1 MALPPSASVKSGIA
15 HSQGHT
21 HPAFKTKV
29 DTSAAPSKMGA
40 KSKGGPSAAKPLPFW
55 AKTKVGGKTTE
66 ASLPDKKVKDNS
78 SAPIRK
84 MFVPG
89 SGTQMRSK
97 FGGTQQPTKHQ
108 AGQIA
113 TTGEKRAHGQIS
125 GERNKTLN
133 SSSGDG
139 TPKLKKKKLEDPR
152 EFVTPAVSKSSQTQ
166 PVGTMPHF
174 NTATQL
180 AEFIFKPDAE
190 NGVLPRHTKLR
201 VCSILTVPGVTM
213 DVYLNRLA
221 SSPEFKT
228 VTQKALK
235 IFRGQLPIDEITV
248 IAFIIAN
255 PKRLN
260 KRRDD
265 CPEADVWF
273 KAQLQ
278 MGLEA
283 DEIRSWENN
292 PIFRAYRRV
301 LRYLQQCGTGRLRY
315 EPELG
320 LGLLQDAREISRM
333 PTNKACETTDMTKTA
348 AEKQVREPP
357 LGFLGTSDSQVEVPE
372 SIKDQ
377 DALGGKVD
385 KAATHEIQ
393 SRIQQPL

>member
-1 MALPPSASVKSGIA
+1 MAISSSASVKPGIT

-21 HPAFKTKV
+21 HSVFKSK
-29 DTSAAPSKMGA
+29 DTSAAPSKIGA
-40 KSKGGPSAAKPLPFW
+40 KSKGGLSAAKPLPFW
-55 AKTKVGGKTTE
+55 AKARVGGKTTE

-78 SAPIRK
+78 PAPIRK
-84 MFVPG
+84 TFVPG
-89 SGTQMRSK
+89 SGTQIRSK
-97 FGGTQQPTKHQ
+97 FGGTQQPIKHQ

-113 TTGEKRAHGQIS
+113 TAGEKRAHGQIS
-125 GERNKTLN
+125 GERNKTSN
-133 SSSGDG
+133 SSSADG
-139 TPKLKKKKLEDPR
+139 TPKLKKKRLEDPR
-152 EFVTPAVSKSSQTQ
+152 EFVNPAVSKPSQTQ

-201 VCSILTVPGVTM
+201 VSSILTVPGVTM
-213 DVYLNRLA
+213 DIYLNRLA

-235 IFRGQLPIDEITV
+235 IFRGELPVDEVTV
-248 IAFIIAN
+248 IAFVIAN

-260 KRRDD
+260 KRQSD
-265 CPEADVWF
+265 CPESDIWYR
-273 KAQLQ
+273 AQLQ

-301 LRYLQQCGTGRLRY
+301 LRYLQQCGTGRLRF

-333 PTNKACETTDMTKTA
+333 PTNKACETTKITTNA
-348 AEKQVREPP
+348 AEKQVQGTTLVFP
-357 LGFLGTSDSQVEVPE
+357 GTSDSRVEVPE
-372 SIKDQ
+372 STKVQ
-377 DALGGKVD
+377 VALAAKVD

-393 SRIQQPL
+393 SRIQGPL

>member
-1 MALPPSASVKSGIA
+1 MALSSSASVRPGIA

-21 HPAFKTKV
+21 HSAFKPK
-29 DTSAAPSKMGA
+29 DTSAAPSKVGA

-55 AKTKVGGKTTE
+55 AKARVGGKTTE

-84 MFVPG
+84 TFVPG
-89 SGTQMRSK
+89 SGTQIRSK
-97 FGGTQQPTKHQ
+97 FGGTQQPIKHQ

-113 TTGEKRAHGQIS
+113 KTGEKRAHGQIS
-125 GERNKTLN
+125 GERNKTSN
-133 SSSGDG
+133 SSPADG
-139 TPKLKKKKLEDPR
+139 TPNLKKKKLKEPS
-152 EFVTPAVSKSSQTQ
+152 EFVTPAVSKPSQTH

-174 NTATQL
+174 NTAMQL

-190 NGVLPRHTKLR
+190 NGVFPRHTKLR

-235 IFRGQLPIDEITV
+235 IFRGELPVDEIIV
-248 IAFIIAN
+248 IAFVIAN

-260 KRRDD
+260 
-265 CPEADVWF
+265 CPESDIWYN
-273 KAQLQ
+273 AQLQ

-333 PTNKACETTDMTKTA
+333 PTEKACEKTEMTTDA
-348 AEKQVREPP
+348 AEKQVRGPP
-357 LGFLGTSDSQVEVPE
+357 LGLPGTSDSRVEMPE
-372 SIKDQ
+372 YIKDQ
-377 DALGGKVD
+377 DALGAKVD
-385 KAATHEIQ
+385 KAATHDIQ
-393 SRIQQPL
+393 SRIQKPL

>member
-1 MALPPSASVKSGIA
+1 M
-15 HSQGHT
+15 
-21 HPAFKTKV
+21 
-29 DTSAAPSKMGA
+29 
-40 KSKGGPSAAKPLPFW
+40 
-55 AKTKVGGKTTE
+55 
-66 ASLPDKKVKDNS
+66 
-78 SAPIRK
+78 
-84 MFVPG
+84 
-89 SGTQMRSK
+89 
-97 FGGTQQPTKHQ
+97 KHQ

-125 GERNKTLN
+125 GERNKTSN
-133 SSSGDG
+133 SSSADG
-139 TPKLKKKKLEDPR
+139 APKLKKKKLEDPR
-152 EFVTPAVSKSSQTQ
+152 VFVTPAVSKPSQTQ

-228 VTQKALK
+228 VTQKALR

-265 CPEADVWF
+265 SPEADIWY

-333 PTNKACETTDMTKTA
+333 PTEKACETTEMTMDA
-348 AEKQVREPP
+348 AEKQVRGPP
-357 LGFLGTSDSQVEVPE
+357 LGFPGTSDSRVEMPE
-372 SIKDQ
+372 YIKDQ
-377 DALGGKVD
+377 DALGAKMD
-385 KAATHEIQ
+385 KAATHDIQ
-393 SRIQQPL
+393 SCIQKPL

>member
-1 MALPPSASVKSGIA
+1 MALSSSASVRPGIA

-21 HPAFKTKV
+21 HSAFKPK
-29 DTSAAPSKMGA
+29 DTSAAPSKVGG

-55 AKTKVGGKTTE
+55 AKARVGGKTTE
-66 ASLPDKKVKDNS
+66 ATLADKKVKDNN

-84 MFVPG
+84 TFVPG
-89 SGTQMRSK
+89 SGTQIRSK
-97 FGGTQQPTKHQ
+97 FGGTHQPIKHQ

-113 TTGEKRAHGQIS
+113 TTSEKRAHGQIS
-125 GERNKTLN
+125 GERNKTSN
-133 SSSGDG
+133 GSSADG
-139 TPKLKKKKLEDPR
+139 TPKLKKKKLEDPM
-152 EFVTPAVSKSSQTQ
+152 EFVTPAVSKPSQTQ

-190 NGVLPRHTKLR
+190 NGVLPRHVKLR
-201 VCSILTVPGVTM
+201 VSSILTVPGVTM

-221 SSPEFKT
+221 SSLEFKT

-248 IAFIIAN
+248 ISFIIAN

-265 CPEADVWF
+265 CPEAGIWYN
-273 KAQLQ
+273 AQLQ

-301 LRYLQQCGTGRLRY
+301 LRYLQQCGTGRLLY

-333 PTNKACETTDMTKTA
+333 PAKEACETTEMTTNA
-348 AEKQVREPP
+348 AEKQVRGPP
-357 LGFLGTSDSQVEVPE
+357 LGFPGTSDSRVEMPE
-372 SIKDQ
+372 YIKDQ
-377 DALGGKVD
+377 DTLGTQVD
-385 KAATHEIQ
+385 KAATHYIQ

>member
-1 MALPPSASVKSGIA
+1 MYFYLIRFTIILG
-15 HSQGHT
+15 Q
-21 HPAFKTKV
+21 
-29 DTSAAPSKMGA
+29 DTSAAPSKA
-40 KSKGGPSAAKPLPFW
+40 R
-55 AKTKVGGKTTE
+55 VGGKTTE
-66 ASLPDKKVKDNS
+66 ATLADKKVKDNN

-84 MFVPG
+84 TFVPG
-89 SGTQMRSK
+89 SGTQIRSK
-97 FGGTQQPTKHQ
+97 FGGTHQPIKHQ

-113 TTGEKRAHGQIS
+113 TTSEKRAHGQIS
-125 GERNKTLN
+125 GERNKTSN
-133 SSSGDG
+133 GSSADG
-139 TPKLKKKKLEDPR
+139 TPKLKKKKLEDPM
-152 EFVTPAVSKSSQTQ
+152 EFVTPAVSKPSQTQ

-190 NGVLPRHTKLR
+190 NGVLPRHVKLR
-201 VCSILTVPGVTM
+201 VSSILTVPGVTM

-221 SSPEFKT
+221 SSLEFKT

-248 IAFIIAN
+248 ISFIIAN

-265 CPEADVWF
+265 CPEAGIWYN
-273 KAQLQ
+273 AQLQ

-301 LRYLQQCGTGRLRY
+301 LRYLQQCGTGRLLY

-333 PTNKACETTDMTKTA
+333 PAKEACETTEMTTNA
-348 AEKQVREPP
+348 AEKQVRGPP
-357 LGFLGTSDSQVEVPE
+357 LGFPGTSDSRVEMPE
-372 SIKDQ
+372 YIKDQ
-377 DALGGKVD
+377 DTLGTQVD
-385 KAATHEIQ
+385 KAATHYIQ

>member
-1 MALPPSASVKSGIA
+1 
-15 HSQGHT
+15 
-21 HPAFKTKV
+21 
-29 DTSAAPSKMGA
+29 MGA